1 MNDEDEGNNNNNHDV
16 GLGHGARIVQEILDL
31 GKFLRKPHFRQ
42 ARSIISRVCCLFI
55 VYTPRYREIQLD
67 VSFDWKGRIT
77 DQVTVTP
84 YLSCGVWKYRSLH
97 QEILDSHDHYQP
109 PISRCR
115 FTYYHPRTSS
125 SSMSALSNVQLTLI
139 SSNCLQKPTSCTIN
153 QPPLIDGAVYLDS
166 SWLVPIVRDE
176 ADIIPQNSYPS
187 RQTEVGSDCRV
198 WWFNIN
204 SMYRP
209 WRFPE
214 LCVCSSWGGSV
225 TQACQGALFWSYDQF
240 PPVACIL
247 ANPRFYFDV
256 AKTTTCTTTILSKS

>member
-1 MNDEDEGNNNNNHDV
+1 MNDEDEGNNNDNHDV

-198 WWFNIN
+198 
-204 SMYRP
+204 
-209 WRFPE
+209 
-214 LCVCSSWGGSV
+214 
-225 TQACQGALFWSYDQF
+225 
-240 PPVACIL
+240 
-247 ANPRFYFDV
+247 
-256 AKTTTCTTTILSKS
+256 